1 MADEEPADAIGPVRG
16 LLLAQVSVEQAF
28 FYHRDNLDGA
38 ELKTAYASSVQAFR
52 DALPLLDHHAE
63 VLSGG
68 LSGYLF
74 TPGRADGPLPI
85 LLHVGGYDN
94 TAEELYAS
102 AGPALERGYGF
113 AAVDGPGQG
122 SVLYDQR
129 IAMRPDWEAVVPGMV
144 DALIKHPQ
152 VDPGRIVLV
161 GRSFGGL
168 IVLRGASAEH
178 RLAATIVDPGQL
190 EMGSAI
196 AADAQFESLLT
207 VPALRGF
214 LAPRMVTHGL
224 TSVREYFR
232 DLLRYTNEDT
242 ARAITCPSYVTDNE
256 TDTVSVGQGQS
267 PPGLGGADAVWSVIV
282 G

>member
-1 MADEEPADAIGPVRG
+1 MR
-16 LLLAQVSVEQAF
+16 AF
-28 FYHRDNLDGA
+28 
-38 ELKTAYASSVQAFR
+38 Q

-63 VLSGG
+63 VLSDG

-74 TPGRADGPLPI
+74 TPGRADGPLPV
-85 LLHVGGYDN
+85 LLHVGGYDG

-144 DALIKHPQ
+144 DALVKHPH

-168 IVLRGASAEH
+168 IAPRGASGEP
-178 RLAATIVDPGQL
+178 RLAAMIVDPGQL
-190 EMGSAI
+190 EMGSAVMNRLVTWASTWTI
-196 AADAQFESLLT
+196 RRPTPSSSRCSRSRPCP
-207 VPALRGF
+207 PA
-214 LAPRMVTHGL
+214 T
-224 TSVREYFR
+224 T
-232 DLLRYTNEDT
+232 
-242 ARAITCPSYVTDNE
+242 
-256 TDTVSVGQGQS
+256 
-267 PPGLGGADAVWSVIV
+267 
-282 G
+282 